1 MEIDAI
7 NDYKSTAMTIICS
20 SILIVV
26 ICITL
31 PLPSLNESVLDAI
44 ILWTVMAFLVVIVH
58 LGFTFIPKVSLYIH
72 CHNAII
78 SLKSQFVALY
88 RDPQG
93 NNIFT
98 DRSNTTVT
106 HVHII

>member
-1 MEIDAI
+1 
-7 NDYKSTAMTIICS
+7 
-20 SILIVV
+20 
-26 ICITL
+26 
-31 PLPSLNESVLDAI
+31 
-44 ILWTVMAFLVVIVH
+44 MAFLVVIVH
-58 LGFTFIPKVSLYIH
+58 LGFTFIPKVSMH

-98 DRSNTTVT
+98 ERSNTTIT